1 MKRLINKL
9 SSLAVC
15 IYNPSGGGIAAIAI
29 LIALISMTFSSLVFL
44 QHSKIILSIPYKGF
58 NYIGNEFLL
67 LIMFINSFI
76 LLRSLT
82 KNTIDAEFTLSLSLK
97 VMSLLWAI
105 ISALFIDNF
114 PLLSTGVTTYG
125 LLSLFSLI
133 TAFELDNRLNQ
144 KLLFIKETI
153 NE

>member
-44 QHSKIILSIPYKGF
+44 QHSKIVLSIPYKGF

>member
-1 MKRLINKL
+1 MRRLVNKL
-9 SSLAVC
+9 SSLTAC

-82 KNTIDAEFTLSLSLK
+82 KNTIDAEVTLSLSLK

-105 ISALFIDNF
+105 IAALFIDKF
-114 PLLSTGVTTYG
+114 PPLSTGVTTYG

>member
-9 SSLAVC
+9 SSLTVC

-44 QHSKIILSIPYKGF
+44 QHSKIVLSIPYKGF

>member
-9 SSLAVC
+9 SSLTVC
-15 IYNPSGGGIAAIAI
+15 IYNPSGGGIAAIVI

-44 QHSKIILSIPYKGF
+44 QHSKIVLSIPYKGF